1 VARKVVETF
10 VSDLSGEEIK
20 EADAWIME
28 LKANGAGRPS
38 HRLDLSTAEAEAFTS
53 KVEKIAYRGRQPG
66 AKNKPREAKPDPK

>member
-1 VARKVVETF
+1 
-10 VSDLSGEEIK
+10 
-20 EADAWIME
+20 ME